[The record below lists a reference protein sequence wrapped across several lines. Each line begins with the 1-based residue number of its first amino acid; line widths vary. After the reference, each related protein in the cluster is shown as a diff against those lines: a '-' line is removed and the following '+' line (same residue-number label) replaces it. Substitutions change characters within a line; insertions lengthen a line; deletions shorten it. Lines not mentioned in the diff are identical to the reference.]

1 MTIQGLLMFCETGR
15 EILNKF
21 LCPHTKTNY
30 TIIYKDTAVEVV
42 EITCS
47 RCSYVKKIEVNRT

>member
-1 MTIQGLLMFCETGR
+1 MFCETGR